1 MEAQKNL
8 PISYGFYAFLLK
20 NFPTFAGQFLRE
32 EVESHNVMTQIL
44 DQVYYN
50 NTVREY
56 LIAFAVIAGGIL
68 LVLIFKKFII
78 RRLQNW
84 AAKTPGTWDDFI
96 VLSFSRF
103 GIPIIEWTIL
113 YWGLHL
119 LHHSESTERVLEI
132 GTSIILTYF
141 VLRFVSSLIMLLLK
155 SGVRRWENGEEK
167 IKQLGGLMIVI
178 NLVIW
183 FLGLV
188 FLLSNW
194 GIEVTPIIAGLGIG
208 GIAVALAAQNIL
220 GDLFSYFVIF
230 FDRPFE
236 AGDFIIV
243 DDKLGTIEYVGIKT
257 THIRSLGG
265 EQIIIGNSNL
275 TNSRIHNYKRMARR
289 RVLFSIDV
297 EYGTP
302 YETVRRIPSL
312 LRSIVEQQKMVT
324 FDRAHFSAYKDWS
337 LRFEIVYYVLSAD
350 YNVYM
355 DIQQNINLGIYQ
367 EFERQKINFAFPTQS
382 LFVKSDGDSTALL
395 S

>member
-1 MEAQKNL
+1 MNE
-8 PISYGFYAFLLK
+8 
-20 NFPTFAGQFLRE
+20 
-32 EVESHNVMTQIL
+32 IL
-44 DQVYYN
+44 DQVYYG
-50 NTVREY
+50 NTIREY
-56 LIAFAVIAGGIL
+56 LIALGAICAGVLAVFIL
-68 LVLIFKKFII
+68 KRYII
-78 RRLQNW
+78 RRLHVW
-84 AAKTPGTWDDFI
+84 AARTPGKWDDFI
-96 VLSFSRF
+96 IETFSAY
-103 GIPIIEWTIL
+103 GIPAIQWLIV

-119 LHHSESTERVLEI
+119 LHLSDKAAYILKVVSSV
-132 GTSIILTYF
+132 ILTFF
-141 VLRFVSSLIMLLLK
+141 VLRILSAFVLLLIR
-155 SGVRRWENGEEK
+155 SGVRTWENGEEK

-178 NLVIW
+178 NMVIW

-194 GIEVTPIIAGLGIG
+194 GIEVTPIITGLGIG

-243 DDKLGTIEYVGIKT
+243 DDKMGTIEYVGIKT

-289 RVLFSIDV
+289 RVVFSIDV
-297 EYGTP
+297 VYGTSL
-302 YETVRRIPSL
+302 ETLKKIPGM
-312 LRSIVEQQKMVT
+312 LRSAVEKQQQTT

-337 LRFEIVYYVLSAD
+337 LRFEIVYYVESPD
-350 YNVYM
+350 YNLYM
-355 DIQQNINLGIYQ
+355 DIQQSINFTIH
-367 EFERQKINFAFPTQS
+367 EMFEREKIDFAYPTQS
-382 LFVKSDGDSTALL
+382 LLLKSESDSGIV